1 MRFLAPFLES
11 LIGEAAMVVHLP
23 PPIKMGSF
31 AEAPNVTDPC
41 LLCPRACFTTPAIN
55 VTLHNRRN

>member
-1 MRFLAPFLES
+1 
-11 LIGEAAMVVHLP
+11 MVVYLS

-41 LLCPRACFTTPAIN
+41 LVCPCACFTTLAIN
-55 VTLHNRRN
+55 VTLHNRHN